1 MKIEL
6 LDGTE
11 IDIAEYSLGVEDY
24 NIPSVEIEH
33 QTAVV
38 DGLDNQIVTDTRFT
52 GRTISVVFCYVAKDH
67 QNYILLRNQLNGL
80 FARKTPFYIR
90 FKDDSTRRWMV
101 RLASQ
106 FVTEK
111 ELETVGSMSI
121 DFRCEKLYAES
132 VTASNYTFNTA
143 NFIVKNTG
151 TETVDPRESQLD
163 ITLKGV
169 FAKQV
174 KMTNKTTGDVFIF
187 TGALTAN
194 DTLKLTGVRTLKNGV
209 SALKNTNKKL
219 ITIASG
225 DNDFLIEGGT
235 VSSIVFNF
243 RSLYM

>member
-6 LDGTE
+6 VDGTE
-11 IDIAEYSLGVEDY
+11 IDIGDYGLGVEDY
-24 NIPSVEIEH
+24 NIPSVEIKHTLADVE
-33 QTAVV
+33 
-38 DGLDNQIVTDTRFT
+38 GIDNQIVTETKFA
-52 GRTISVVFCYVAKDH
+52 GRTISVVFCYVARD
-67 QNYILLRNQLNGL
+67 YSDYVILRRRLNGL
-80 FARKTPFYIR
+80 FARKIPFYIR
-90 FKDDSTRRWMV
+90 FKDDSTIRWMV
-101 RLASQ
+101 RLNRQ

-132 VTASNYTFNTA
+132 VNASNYTFNTA

-151 TETVDPRESQLD
+151 TETIDPRESQLD

-194 DTLKLTGVRTLKNGV
+194 DTLKLTGIRTLKNNV
-209 SALKNTNKKL
+209 SVLKNTNKKL
-219 ITIASG
+219 ITLNPG
-225 DNDFLIEGGT
+225 DNNFLIEGGT
-235 VSSIVFNF
+235 VTSIVFNF
-243 RSLYM
+243 RPLYM

>member
-1 MKIEL
+1 MRIEL
-6 LDGTE
+6 VDGTE
-11 IDIAEYSLGVEDY
+11 IDIADYGLGVEDY

-33 QTAVV
+33 QTALV
-38 DGLDNQIVTDTRFT
+38 DGLDNYIVTQTKFT
-52 GRTISVVFCYVAKDH
+52 GRTISVVFCYVADDYA
-67 QNYILLRNQLNGL
+67 NYVLLRRRLNGL
-80 FARKTPFYIR
+80 FARKEPFYIK
-90 FKDDSTRRWMV
+90 FKDDSSIRWMV

-132 VTASNYTFNTA
+132 VTASNYTFNTV

-151 TETVDPRESQLD
+151 TETIDPRESQLD

-194 DTLKLTGVRTLKNGV
+194 DTLKLTGIRTLKNNV
-209 SALKNTNKKL
+209 SVLKNTNKKL
-219 ITIASG
+219 ITLNPG
-225 DNDFLIEGGT
+225 DNNFTVEGGT
-235 VSSIVFNF
+235 ITSIVFNF
-243 RSLYM
+243 RPLYM

>member
-33 QTAVV
+33 QTALV
-38 DGLDNQIVTDTRFT
+38 DGLDNHIVTQTKFT
-52 GRTISVVFCYVAKDH
+52 GRTISVVFCYVADD
-67 QNYILLRNQLNGL
+67 YADYVLLRRRLNGL
-80 FARKTPFYIR
+80 FARKEPFYIK
-90 FKDDSTRRWMV
+90 FKDDSSIRWKV
-101 RLASQ
+101 RLATQ

-111 ELETVGSMSI
+111 ELENIGSMSV

-132 VTASNYTFNTA
+132 IDVNEYTFNTA

-174 KMTNKTTGDVFIF
+174 KMTNKTTGDVFIYN
-187 TGALTAN
+187 GALTAT
-194 DTLKLTGVRTLKNGV
+194 DTLKLTGIRTLKNDV
-209 SALKNTNKKL
+209 SVLKNTNKKL
-219 ITIASG
+219 ITLNPG
-225 DNDFLIEGGT
+225 DNNFTIEGGT
-235 VSSIVFNF
+235 VTSIVFDF
-243 RSLYM
+243 KYLYM